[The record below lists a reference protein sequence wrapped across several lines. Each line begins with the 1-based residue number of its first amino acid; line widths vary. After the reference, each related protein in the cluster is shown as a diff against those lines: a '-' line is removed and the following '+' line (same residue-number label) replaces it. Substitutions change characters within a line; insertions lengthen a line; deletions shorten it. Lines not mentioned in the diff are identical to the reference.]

1 MGYKS
6 NYNEEVFKK
15 FEINNRGEYIV
26 MKKLKNAKGQVELYD
41 LRKYFTPE
49 DSKGEIKPTKQGLRL
64 NYENMVEFMEA
75 LIKNVD
81 DDVLANLDRL
91 LADGANKKESA
102 PAKPENIEPISDKEA
117 EDLMNINWEDI
128 DM

>member
-1 MGYKS
+1 MGYRS
-6 NYNEEVFKK
+6 NYKEEVFKK
-15 FEINNRGEYIV
+15 FDMNNRGEYIV
-26 MKKLKNAKGQVELYD
+26 MKKLKNAKGQVEFYD

-49 DSKGEIKPTKQGLRL
+49 DGKDEIKPTKQGLRL

-91 LADGANKKESA
+91 LADRANKKESA
-102 PAKPENIEPISDKEA
+102 LVKPEKIEPISDKEA